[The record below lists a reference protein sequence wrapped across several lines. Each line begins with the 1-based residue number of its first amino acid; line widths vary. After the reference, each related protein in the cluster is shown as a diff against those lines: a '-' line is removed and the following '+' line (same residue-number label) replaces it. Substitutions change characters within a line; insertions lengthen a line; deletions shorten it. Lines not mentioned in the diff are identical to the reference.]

1 MARTRAL
8 TLIAG
13 LVLLVAACSTLAP
26 ATSSPTTPAAPTASV
41 DIKRTKLDLT
51 YTSMSGIEVHNV
63 SSKKILE
70 GAVTAMNAEIKR
82 SGGKGEIAKIDF
94 QDVSESVLS
103 DFKKFA
109 EAAAATKALNPQ
121 ITADRYADVGIEGML
136 GASPDCHNYYVD
148 RNGGVHRSRPTP
160 STGSGA
166 RIPTTGTSLG
176 GPDEA
181 GLTGRVLPG
190 GIVYITFRS
199 FLLTGTYKIADEF
212 RKMLDK
218 GVAAGAK
225 AWLIDLRGN
234 GGGFDADYLANYF
247 LIDQPMLKVIDR
259 NGPAGVTSA
268 KPNFTLP
275 AAYQLP
281 IAIILNDRSGSAP
294 EFFAADLRENKRAT
308 IVGATS
314 AGCVG
319 SLADLLKMGDGST
332 LAVVV
337 QEYVGANTG
346 FKYNNV
352 GVPVDVPADD
362 ATAVD
367 KAIAVLQA
375 KL

>member
-1 MARTRAL
+1 MAPARTL
-8 TLIAG
+8 TLIAA
-13 LVLLVAACSTLAP
+13 LALLVVACGGQGPAA
-26 ATSSPTTPAAPTASV
+26 SSPTTSAPPAASV
-41 DIKRTKLDLT
+41 DIKRTKLDIT
-51 YTSMSGIEVHNV
+51 YTSMSGVELHKV
-63 SSKKILE
+63 SSRKILE
-70 GAVTAMNAEIKR
+70 GAVSAINAEITR
-82 SGGKGEIAKIDF
+82 TGGKGEIAKIDF
-94 QDVSESVLS
+94 QDVSDTVLS

-109 EAAAATKALNPQ
+109 DAAAAVKALNPQ

-136 GASPDCHNYYVD
+136 GTSPDCHNYYVD
-148 RNGGVHRSRPTP
+148 KNGGVHRSRAAAG
-160 STGSGA
+160 TGSAA
-166 RIPTTGTSLG
+166 RVPTTGTSLG

-190 GIVYITFRS
+190 GVVYITFRQ

-218 GVAAGAK
+218 GVAAGAR
-225 AWLIDLRGN
+225 AWLFDLRGN
-234 GGGFDADYLANYF
+234 VGGSDADYLANYF
-247 LIDQPMLKVIDR
+247 LTDQRMLQIIDR

-268 KPNFTLP
+268 KPTFTLP
-275 AAYQLP
+275 PAYQLP
-281 IAIILNDRSGSAP
+281 IAIVLNDRSGSGP
-294 EFFAADLRENKRAT
+294 EVFAADLRENKRAT

-314 AGCVG
+314 AGCLG
-319 SLADLLKMGDGST
+319 AISDFLKMADGST

-337 QEYVGANTG
+337 QELVGANTG